1 MVRGLENKRVVV
13 TAGAAG
19 IGRAIAEGFYR
30 AGARVHVC
38 DVDANGLNDL
48 AAARPEIGRSRADVA
63 DPDQVARLFE
73 EARAGLGG
81 LDVLINNAGIAGP
94 TGPTEDCGIE
104 DWRRTLEV
112 NLDGA
117 FHCLRHAIPLIKA
130 AGAGSIVNLS
140 STAGLFGYPL
150 RAPYVASK
158 WALVGLTK
166 TLAIELGPFG
176 IRANAVCPG
185 SIDGPR
191 MDRVIA
197 AEAAARGTS
206 EAVVREAYMRQTS
219 LRSFIDASDIAEMVL
234 FLCSDAGAKITGQ
247 AMAVDGHTESL
258 SG

>member
-1 MVRGLENKRVVV
+1 MVRGLANKRIVV

-19 IGRAIAEGFYR
+19 IGRATAEGFHR
-30 AGARVHVC
+30 AGARVQVC
-38 DVDANGLNDL
+38 DVDEASL
-48 AAARPEIGRSRADVA
+48 AALATENPAIGRSRADVS

-73 EARAGLGG
+73 DVNRHLGG

-94 TGPTEDCGIE
+94 AGPTEDCGIA
-104 DWRRTLEV
+104 DWRRTLAV

-117 FHCLRHAIPLIKA
+117 FHCLRHAIPMIKA
-130 AGAGSIVNLS
+130 AGAGSIVNIS
-140 STAGLFGYPL
+140 STAGLYGYPL

-166 TLAIELGPFG
+166 TLAIELGPHG

-197 AEAAARGTS
+197 AEAAARGVSTAS
-206 EAVVREAYMRQTS
+206 VREAYTRQTS
-219 LRSFIDASDIAEMVL
+219 LRCFVAAADIAEMVL
-234 FLCSDAGAKITGQ
+234 FLCSDAGARISGQ
-247 AMAVDGHTESL
+247 AMTVDGHTESL

>member
-1 MVRGLENKRVVV
+1 
-13 TAGAAG
+13 
-19 IGRAIAEGFYR
+19 
-30 AGARVHVC
+30 VC
-38 DVDANGLNDL
+38 SSDL
-48 AAARPEIGRSRADVA
+48 
-63 DPDQVARLFE
+63 
-73 EARAGLGG
+73 
-81 LDVLINNAGIAGP
+81 
-94 TGPTEDCGIE
+94 
-104 DWRRTLEV
+104 V

-117 FHCLRHAIPLIKA
+117 FYCLRHAIPLIKA

-219 LRSFIDASDIAEMVL
+219 LRSFIDASDVAEMVL

-247 AMAVDGHTESL
+247 AMAIDGHTESL

>member
-38 DVDANGLNDL
+38 DVDESGL
-48 AAARPEIGRSRADVA
+48 AALAAEHPEISRSRADVA
-63 DPDQVARLFE
+63 DPNQVARLFE
-73 EARAGLGG
+73 DAQRHLGG
-81 LDVLINNAGIAGP
+81 LDILINNAGIAGP
-94 TGPTEDCGIE
+94 AGPTEDCGIE
-104 DWRRTLEV
+104 DWRRTLAV

-117 FHCLRHAIPLIKA
+117 FHCLRHAIPMIKA
-130 AGAGSIVNLS
+130 AGAGSIVNIS

-166 TLAIELGPFG
+166 TLAIELGPHG

-197 AEAAARGTS
+197 AEAVARGTS

>member
-1 MVRGLENKRVVV
+1 MVRGIENKRVVV

-19 IGRAIAEGFYR
+19 IGRAIAEGFHQ
-30 AGARVHVC
+30 AGARVHIC
-38 DVDANGLNDL
+38 DVDETCL
-48 AAARPEIGRSRADVA
+48 AALAEEYPEIGRSRADVS

-73 EARAGLGG
+73 HADRHLGG

-94 TGPTEDCGIE
+94 AGPTEDCGIE
-104 DWRRTLEV
+104 DWRRTLAV

-117 FHCLRHAIPLIKA
+117 FLCLRHAIPMIKA
-130 AGAGSIVNLS
+130 SGAGSIVNIS
-140 STAGLFGYPL
+140 STAGLYGYPL

-166 TLAIELGPFG
+166 TLAIELGPHG

-197 AEAAARGTS
+197 AEAKSRGVS
-206 EAVVREAYMRQTS
+206 EASVREAYTRQTS
-219 LRSFIDASDIAEMVL
+219 LRCFIDAADIVEMVL
-234 FLCSDAGAKITGQ
+234 FLGSDAGARISGQ
-247 AMAVDGHTESL
+247 AMTVDGHTESL

>member
-1 MVRGLENKRVVV
+1 MIRGLVNKRVVV

-19 IGRAIAEGFYR
+19 IGRAIAEGFHQ

-38 DVDANGLNDL
+38 DVDSSGLEEL
-48 AAARPEIGRSRADVA
+48 AEARPEIGRSRTDVA
-63 DPDQVARLFE
+63 DPDQVARLFD
-73 EARAGLGG
+73 EAVAGLGG

-104 DWRRTLEV
+104 DWRRTLRV

-117 FHCLRHAIPLIKA
+117 FFCLRHAIPLIKA

-150 RAPYVASK
+150 RASYVASK

-206 EAVVREAYMRQTS
+206 EAVVREAYTRQTS
-219 LRSFIDASDIAEMVL
+219 LRCFIDASDIAEMVL